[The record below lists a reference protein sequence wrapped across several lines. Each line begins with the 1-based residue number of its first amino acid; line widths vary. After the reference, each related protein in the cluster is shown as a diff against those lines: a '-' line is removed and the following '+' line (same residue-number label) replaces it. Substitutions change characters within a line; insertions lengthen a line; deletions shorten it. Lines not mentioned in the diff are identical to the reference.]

1 LAIHTL
7 ATIMMVSILTFSFL
21 ILYAALIFFY
31 EISWHQIPVYNNGKS
46 VDKNESLFISI
57 IIPARNEENDIG
69 LCIQSIISQ
78 TFPADNF
85 EIIVVNDHSTDNTTN
100 VVLSF
105 KQKNIHLINLQDF
118 TENKVLNSYKKKS
131 IETAMRFAKGELI
144 VTTDAD
150 CLAPPKWL
158 ETLAAFYKEKSPVF
172 VALPVV
178 FKNALNSDSFLK
190 RFFKNF
196 QSLDFMMLQ
205 GITGASVYKKFHA
218 MCNGA
223 NLAYQKNVFYEVNG
237 FEGIDKLASGDD
249 MLLMHKIQKHYP
261 EKIMFLKSQNVIVET
276 TPAET
281 FKGFINQR
289 IRWASKADQYT
300 DKKITTVLL
309 LVYFLNVWIF
319 ILGISSFFSMKVFY
333 LFLISITIKT
343 IVEFLF
349 LYPVAKFFGRKK
361 LLWWFLPAQPFH
373 ILYTIVAGFLGK
385 FGSYEWK
392 ERRVK

>member
-1 LAIHTL
+1 
-7 ATIMMVSILTFSFL
+7 MMVSILTFSFL

-31 EISWHQIPVYNNGKS
+31 KISWHQIPVYNNGKS
-46 VDKNESLFISI
+46 VDKTESLFISI
-57 IIPARNEENDIG
+57 IIPARNEEKDIG

-78 TFPADNF
+78 TLPSNNF

-105 KQKNIHLINLQDF
+105 KQKNIHLINLEDF
-118 TENKVLNSYKKKS
+118 TKDQILNSYKKKS

-150 CLAPPKWL
+150 CLAPQKWL
-158 ETLAAFYKEKSPVF
+158 ETLAAFYEDKSPVF

-223 NLAYQKNVFYEVNG
+223 NLAYEKKVFYQVNG

-249 MLLMHKIQKHYP
+249 MLLMHKIQKHCP

-319 ILGISSFFSMKVFY
+319 ILGISSFFSMKAFY
-333 LFLISITIKT
+333 LFLISIAIKT

-349 LYPVAKFFGRKK
+349 LHPVAKFFGRQK
-361 LLWWFLPAQPFH
+361 LLWWFLPAQLFH
-373 ILYTIVAGFLGK
+373 ILYTILAGFLGK